1 MVKIGIIGCG
11 KIAQLR
17 HIPEFADNPNATVY
31 GFFDANQDR
40 CREIAAQY
48 GGVAYESVEAMLA
61 DENIDAVSVITPNFT
76 HASISIA
83 ALKQGKHVLCEKP
96 MAVTLADC
104 EEMAQVSE
112 EMGKKLMIAH
122 NQRFNS
128 SHVLAKQ
135 LLEQGAIG
143 EVISFRT
150 SFAHSGADNW
160 SVDGANSWFM
170 DKSKSHFGAFADLGV
185 HKTDLMVYLLGQ
197 RIARV
202 SACIGTLNK
211 RDKEGNFISVDDNA
225 FCTYVMEN
233 GVMGTMNAS
242 WTNHGQEDNAT
253 SIYGTT
259 GSMHIYRDPA
269 HPIVIE
275 RSGGADEYYG
285 EDAMQTNDN
294 QTKSGVM
301 DAFVRCIA
309 EDTEPAVSAQS
320 ALAAMRA
327 IFAGEESARKNSAFV
342 EVL

>member
-17 HIPEFADNPNATVY
+17 HIPEFADNPRAVLQ
-31 GFFDANQDR
+31 GFYDANQDR
-40 CREIAAQY
+40 CREIADRF

-61 DENIDAVSVITPNFT
+61 DKRIDAVSVITPNFT
-76 HASISIA
+76 HAEISIV

-104 EEMAQVSE
+104 EAMAAAADE
-112 EMGKKLMIAH
+112 AGKKLMIAH
-122 NQRFNS
+122 NQRFNP
-128 SHVLAKQ
+128 SHVLAKN
-135 LLEQGAIG
+135 LLAQGIIG

-185 HKTDLMVYLLGQ
+185 HKTDLVVYLLDQ
-197 RIARV
+197 PIVRV

-211 RDKEGNFISVDDNA
+211 RDKDGNFISVDDNA
-225 FCTYVMEN
+225 YCTYVMKN
-233 GVMGTMNAS
+233 GIMGTINAS
-242 WTNHGQEDNAT
+242 WTNHGQEDNST

-275 RSGGADEYYG
+275 RAGQPDEYYG
-285 EDAMQTNDN
+285 DDAMQTNEN

-309 EDTEPAVSAQS
+309 EDTEPAVPAAS
-320 ALAAMRA
+320 ALLAMRA
-327 IFAGEESARKNSAFV
+327 IFAGEESARNNSVFI

>member
-17 HIPEFADNPNATVY
+17 HIPEFADNQSVTLH

-40 CREIAAQY
+40 CRAIAAQY

-61 DENIDAVSVITPNFT
+61 DEAIDAVSVITPNFT

-104 EEMAQVSE
+104 EEMVQVSE

-122 NQRFNS
+122 NQRFNP

-211 RDKEGNFISVDDNA
+211 RDGEGKLISVDDNA
-225 FCTYVMEN
+225 YCTYVMEN
-233 GVMGTMNAS
+233 GIMGTMNAS
-242 WTNHGQEDNAT
+242 WTNHGQEDNST

-259 GSMHIYRDPA
+259 GSMHIYRSA
-269 HPIVIE
+269 EHPIVIE
-275 RSGGADEYYG
+275 RSGAADEYYG

-301 DAFVRCIA
+301 DAFARCIA
-309 EDTEPAVSAQS
+309 EDKEPAVSARS
-320 ALAAMRA
+320 VLAAMRA
-327 IFAGEESARKNSAFV
+327 IFAGEESARQNSAFV

>member
-17 HIPEFADNPNATVY
+17 HIPEFSDNPDAALY
-31 GFFDANQDR
+31 GFYDANQDR
-40 CREIAAQY
+40 CRAIAAQF
-48 GGVAYESVEAMLA
+48 GGIAYESVEAMLA
-61 DENIDAVSVITPNFT
+61 DGNIDAVSVITPNFT
-76 HASISIA
+76 HAEISIA

-104 EEMAQVSE
+104 EAMVRTAEGT
-112 EMGKKLMIAH
+112 GKKLMIAH
-122 NQRFNS
+122 NQRFNA
-128 SHVLAKQ
+128 SHVLAKE
-135 LLEQGAIG
+135 LLTQGVIG

-150 SFAHSGADNW
+150 SFTHSGADNW
-160 SVDGANSWFM
+160 SVDGANSWFL

-185 HKTDLMVYLLGQ
+185 HKTDLMVYLLDQ
-197 RIARV
+197 RIVRV

-211 RDKEGNFISVDDNA
+211 RDKDGNFVSVDDNA
-225 FCTYVMEN
+225 YCTYVMEN

-242 WTNHGQEDNAT
+242 WTNYGQEDNSTA
-253 SIYGTT
+253 IYGTI
-259 GSMHIYRDPA
+259 GSMHIYRNPK

-275 RSGGADEYYG
+275 RAGQPDEYYG
-285 EDAMQTNDN
+285 EDVMQTNGN

-301 DAFVRCIA
+301 DAFVRCLV
-309 EDTEPAVSAQS
+309 EDTEPDIPAES

-327 IFAGEESARKNSAFV
+327 IFAGEESARNNSAFI

>member
-17 HIPEFADNPNATVY
+17 HIPEFADNPQAELH
-31 GFFDANQDR
+31 GFYDANQDR
-40 CREIAAQY
+40 RREIAAQF
-48 GGVAYESVEAMLA
+48 GGIAYESVEALLA
-61 DENIDAVSVITPNFT
+61 DPNIDAVSVITPNFT
-76 HASISIA
+76 HADISIA

-104 EEMAQVSE
+104 EEMVRVSKQV
-112 EMGKKLMIAH
+112 GKKLMIAH
-122 NQRFNS
+122 NQRFNP
-128 SHVLAKQ
+128 SHMLAKE
-135 LLEQGAIG
+135 LLSQGIIG

-185 HKTDLMVYLLGQ
+185 HKTDLMVYLLDQ
-197 RIARV
+197 PIARV

-211 RDKEGNFISVDDNA
+211 RDKDGNFISVDDNA
-225 FCTYVMEN
+225 YCTYVMKN

-242 WTNHGQEDNAT
+242 WTNQGQEDNST
-253 SIYGTT
+253 TIYGTT

-275 RSGGADEYYG
+275 RSGQPDEYCG
-285 EDAMQTNDN
+285 DDAMQTNDN

-309 EDTEPAVSAQS
+309 EDTEPAVPAQS
-320 ALAAMRA
+320 VLSAMRA
-327 IFAGEESARKNSAFV
+327 IFAGEESARNNSVFI